1 MSYIGFIG
9 SLKIICLKTEGLRCV
24 LKLVSL
30 STTHF
35 RLCLLL
41 SFSD

>member
-9 SLKIICLKTEGLRCV
+9 SLKIICLKIEEGLRCV

-35 RLCLLL
+35 HKIVV
-41 SFSD
+41 FP

>member
-1 MSYIGFIG
+1 MSYIAFIG
-9 SLKIICLKTEGLRCV
+9 SLKIICLKIEGLRCV

-35 RLCLLL
+35 HKIVV
-41 SFSD
+41 FS